1 MNEANPTQG
10 PTCIVNGREVSLE
23 EFMKIQEI
31 TLAVIQGEEAEA
43 RAAESQLKL
52 IVPLDA
58 TQILAAIIRAKPE
71 VLDGVSPESV
81 NRMTNVIDDW
91 NGGAH
96 EYKTGDYVTY
106 GGLVWRCLQAH
117 QSQESW
123 APDVSPS
130 LWAKVLTDAETVLPW
145 EQPSSTNPYMK
156 GDRVLWDG
164 KVWES
169 EVDNNVWMPGVYG
182 WTMIGAEE

>member
-1 MNEANPTQG
+1 MSEIRPK
-10 PTCIVNGREVSLE
+10 PVFVVNGREVTAD
-23 EFMKIQEI
+23 EFMRIQEM
-31 TLAVIQGEEAEA
+31 TLAVIQGEEADAMAVEA
-43 RAAESQLKL
+43 QLKL

-58 TQILAAIIRAKPE
+58 LQILAAIIRAKPE
-71 VLDGVSPESV
+71 VLDDVAPESV

-91 NGGAH
+91 TGDAH
-96 EYKTGDYVTY
+96 EYKAGDYATY
-106 GGLVWRCLQAH
+106 DEKVWRCLMDH
-117 QSQESW
+117 TSQVSW
-123 APDVSPS
+123 APDLAPS

-182 WTMIGAEE
+182 WAEVGV

>member
-1 MNEANPTQG
+1 MDRSEPTN
-10 PTCIVNGREVSLE
+10 IVNGKPMTNE
-23 EFMKIQEI
+23 EYARWEEMF
-31 TLAVIQGEEAEA
+31 LAVLAGEDAEA
-43 RAAESQLKL
+43 RVHDAQMDL
-52 IVPLDA
+52 IRPLDV

-71 VLDGVSPESV
+71 VLDGVAPESV

-91 NGGAH
+91 SGEAH
-96 EYKTGDYVTY
+96 EYRTGDYATY
-106 GGLVWRCLQAH
+106 DEKVWRCLMGH
-117 QSQESW
+117 TSQVSW
-123 APDVSPS
+123 APDLAPS

-169 EVDNNVWMPGVYG
+169 EIDNNVWMPGVYG
-182 WTMIGAEE
+182 WMEVEV